1 MSDAEIERIFRYLE
15 QIDKRLAALEKREA
29 ARDGAEAARTMTRR
43 QIAGWVLGIATVAG
57 VVAAVAG
64 QILDRI

>member
-15 QIDKRLAALEKREA
+15 KIDERLAKLEQREA
-29 ARDGAEAARTMTRR
+29 ARVGADSARSMTRK

-64 QILDRI
+64 QILDRM